1 MFKLVRI
8 FLTAMVSM
16 GGLVGADEI
25 PSEDLRFFEE
35 KVRPILVENCLRCH
49 SEAENKRKGG
59 LLLDRKAGWVEGGDS
74 GESVLNLESPGESL
88 LIKMVQHDPDFEAM
102 PPKSKLAPDEIDVL
116 SEWVKMGAPDPR
128 SEAIGVSLEK
138 EVFDLEERKKWWSL
152 QPLAKVKVPA
162 TNDQKWPRT
171 DVDRFLLAKLEEK
184 GWLPAEPAEKTSL
197 LRRASFAL
205 TGLAPTVEELAVFLA
220 DESEDAYERQVD
232 RLLASPHFGERFARH
247 WMDVV
252 RYADSK
258 AFEQDYTIPFAHRY
272 RDYLI
277 RAFNEDVPFDQF
289 VKEAFAG
296 DLLPQPRIAGGINE
310 SVIAPGFL
318 LSTDGQHGPPDL
330 HEDEARI
337 FNDMINTASVAF
349 QGLTVACAKCHDH
362 KFDAITTADYYS
374 MYGMFRSSRLNYA
387 SISAFDESHREVI
400 AELKKSKAA
409 LVDSILSGAVLDA
422 KVIEEAL
429 ELLKSDEVQK
439 ILPDA
444 RKSRKPEQIN
454 QLRSLTSNRHV
465 ANWLEFLSMEQSIPE
480 LNGLRRALTNKGPQ
494 TNGEAV
500 DNLSKYGWRIDG
512 EGFEKID
519 EPEWLIDP
527 NEPGFFRAGAS
538 NGYAAGSLSSRIDG
552 KLRSD
557 DFVIDG
563 KPVVIWAR
571 GRHATVNLIVRNY
584 ELVGYGPTTNR
595 LRIPLNSDSFTRI
608 QFNTD
613 LWVGETAYLEVLH
626 QGDLMRCVSPKETE
640 GSPGDHA
647 YVHVPDFFD
656 PKLWDALWDDATPQ
670 GVTSRILGLMETPGR
685 SSEVVA
691 QLVAQGLVR
700 VEPNQEALKQ
710 VTELRKVIPM
720 PQYARSLTEGQVY
733 DEPVYIR
740 GNHETPSKEANPKH
754 FLDGFGGGRIGRD
767 NSGRLEFAEHL
778 VTTSSAL
785 TARVRVN
792 RIWTRIFGR
801 GIVGSVDDFG
811 KMGEAPSHPELL
823 DFLAQKFIDEGWST
837 KKLIREFMVSSAF
850 RMSSVPAGG
859 VAEVDPK
866 NTLLQHMPVQRL
878 DAESIRDHIL
888 MVSGNL
894 KRDLHGPSLRG
905 FVKDLPHS
913 RAYPRDGS
921 VDGEGRRTIYL
932 EIRRNYL
939 SSFLRAF
946 NLPMPTE
953 PVGRRQVTTVPAQS
967 LTLMNSEFAHHQA
980 EIWAGNLQ
988 GTDEEKIRQIHLQAF
1003 SRPPREGEMEWA
1015 KNALS
1020 ELGDSRWASLCHL
1033 MINRKE
1039 FLYVF

>member
-1 MFKLVRI
+1 
-8 FLTAMVSM
+8 MVSM
-16 GGLVGADEI
+16 GGLLGADEI
-25 PSEDLRFFEE
+25 SSEGRQFFEG
-35 KVRPILVENCLRCH
+35 KVRPIFVENCLRCH
-49 SEAENKRKGG
+49 SEAEKKRKGG

-74 GESVLNLESPGESL
+74 GESVLNLESPEESL

-102 PPKSKLAPDEIDVL
+102 PPKKKLKPGEIATL
-116 SEWVKMGAPDPR
+116 LEWVRMGAPDPR
-128 SEAIGVSLEK
+128 AEAIGTSLEK

-152 QPLAKVKVPA
+152 QPLAKVKVPETA
-162 TNDQKWPRT
+162 DQKWPRT

-184 GWLPAEPAEKTSL
+184 GWHPAAPAEKAAL

-205 TGLAPTVEELAVFLA
+205 TGLAPTVEELAAFLE
-220 DESEDAYERQVD
+220 DESEGAYERQVD

-258 AFEQDYTIPFAHRY
+258 AFEQDYTIPFSHQY

-277 RAFNEDVPFDQF
+277 RAFNADVPFDQF

-296 DLLPQPRIAGGINE
+296 DLLPQPRVHEGINE
-310 SVIAPGFL
+310 SVIGPGFL

-330 HEDEARI
+330 HEDEARV

-387 SISAFDESHREVI
+387 SISAFDENHRQVI

-409 LVDSILSGAVLDA
+409 LVDSVLSGAVLDT
-422 KVIEEAL
+422 KIIEAAL
-429 ELLKSDEVQK
+429 ELLTSDEVQK
-439 ILPDA
+439 ILPEA
-444 RKSRKPEQIN
+444 RKNRNPEQISR
-454 QLRSLTSNRHV
+454 LRALASNRQV
-465 ANWLEFLSMEQSIPE
+465 ANWLEFLGMEQSIPE
-480 LNGLRRALTNKGPQ
+480 LNGLRRALVKTGPQ

-500 DNLSKYGWRIDG
+500 DNLSKFKWGIDG
-512 EGFEKID
+512 EGFEKVD
-519 EPEWLIDP
+519 APEWIIDP
-527 NEPGFFRAGAS
+527 SEPGLFRAGAS
-538 NGYAAGSLSSRIDG
+538 DGYVAGALSARIDG
-552 KLRSD
+552 KLRSA

-563 KPVVIWAR
+563 KPVVVWAR

-595 LRIPLNSDSFTRI
+595 LRIPVNSDSFTRI
-608 QFNTD
+608 QFDTD

-640 GSPGDHA
+640 GRPADHA
-647 YVHVPDFFD
+647 YVHVPESFD
-656 PKLWDALWDDATPQ
+656 AKLWNGLWDDESPK
-670 GVTSRILGLMETPGR
+670 GVASRILELVKTPGR
-685 SSEVVA
+685 NSEVVA
-691 QLVAQGLVR
+691 ELVARGLVLIDPDQEVLNR
-700 VEPNQEALKQ
+700 VA
-710 VTELRKVIPM
+710 ELRKVIPM

-754 FLDGFGGGRIGRD
+754 FLDGFGGSRIGRD
-767 NSGRLEFAEHL
+767 SSGRLEFAEHL
-778 VTTSSAL
+778 VTTSSSL

-811 KMGEAPSHPELL
+811 KMGESPSHPELL

-837 KKLIREFMVSSAF
+837 KELIREFMVSSAY
-850 RMSSVPAGG
+850 RMSSVPASD
-859 VAEVDPK
+859 VLEVDPK
-866 NTLLQHMPVQRL
+866 NALLQHMPVQRL

-894 KRDLHGPSLRG
+894 KRDLHGPSVRS

-913 RAYPRDGS
+913 RAYPQDGS

-980 EIWAGNLQ
+980 AVWAGNLQ
-988 GTDEEKIRQIHLQAF
+988 GSDEEKIRQIHLQAF
-1003 SRPPREGEMEWA
+1003 SRPPREGEIEWA
-1015 KNALS
+1015 KNAIS
-1020 ELGDSRWASLCHL
+1020 ELGDSPWEALCHL

>member
-116 SEWVKMGAPDPR
+116 LEWVKMGAPDPR

-409 LVDSILSGAVLDA
+409 LVDFERGC
-422 KVIEEAL
+422 
-429 ELLKSDEVQK
+429 
-439 ILPDA
+439 
-444 RKSRKPEQIN
+444 
-454 QLRSLTSNRHV
+454 
-465 ANWLEFLSMEQSIPE
+465 F
-480 LNGLRRALTNKGPQ
+480 GC
-494 TNGEAV
+494 
-500 DNLSKYGWRIDG
+500 
-512 EGFEKID
+512 EGD
-519 EPEWLIDP
+519 
-527 NEPGFFRAGAS
+527 
-538 NGYAAGSLSSRIDG
+538 
-552 KLRSD
+552 
-557 DFVIDG
+557 
-563 KPVVIWAR
+563 
-571 GRHATVNLIVRNY
+571 
-584 ELVGYGPTTNR
+584 
-595 LRIPLNSDSFTRI
+595 
-608 QFNTD
+608 
-613 LWVGETAYLEVLH
+613 
-626 QGDLMRCVSPKETE
+626 
-640 GSPGDHA
+640 
-647 YVHVPDFFD
+647 
-656 PKLWDALWDDATPQ
+656 
-670 GVTSRILGLMETPGR
+670 
-685 SSEVVA
+685 
-691 QLVAQGLVR
+691 
-700 VEPNQEALKQ
+700 
-710 VTELRKVIPM
+710 
-720 PQYARSLTEGQVY
+720 
-733 DEPVYIR
+733 
-740 GNHETPSKEANPKH
+740 
-754 FLDGFGGGRIGRD
+754 
-767 NSGRLEFAEHL
+767 
-778 VTTSSAL
+778 
-785 TARVRVN
+785 
-792 RIWTRIFGR
+792 
-801 GIVGSVDDFG
+801 
-811 KMGEAPSHPELL
+811 
-823 DFLAQKFIDEGWST
+823 
-837 KKLIREFMVSSAF
+837 
-850 RMSSVPAGG
+850 
-859 VAEVDPK
+859 
-866 NTLLQHMPVQRL
+866 
-878 DAESIRDHIL
+878 
-888 MVSGNL
+888 
-894 KRDLHGPSLRG
+894 
-905 FVKDLPHS
+905 
-913 RAYPRDGS
+913 
-921 VDGEGRRTIYL
+921 
-932 EIRRNYL
+932 
-939 SSFLRAF
+939 
-946 NLPMPTE
+946 
-953 PVGRRQVTTVPAQS
+953 
-967 LTLMNSEFAHHQA
+967 
-980 EIWAGNLQ
+980 
-988 GTDEEKIRQIHLQAF
+988 
-1003 SRPPREGEMEWA
+1003 
-1015 KNALS
+1015 
-1020 ELGDSRWASLCHL
+1020 
-1033 MINRKE
+1033 
-1039 FLYVF
+1039 